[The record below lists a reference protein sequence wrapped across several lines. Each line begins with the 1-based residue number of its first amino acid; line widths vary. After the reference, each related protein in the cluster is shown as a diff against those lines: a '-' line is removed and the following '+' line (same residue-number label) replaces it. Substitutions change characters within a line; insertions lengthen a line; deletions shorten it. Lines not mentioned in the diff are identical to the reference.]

1 MSHLNKGDVVL
12 VQFPF
17 SSGAG
22 TKLRPA
28 LVVQEDGL
36 NARLTN
42 TIIAMITTNTGR
54 AGLPTQALID
64 ITTPEGRQSGLHHTS
79 LVNGTNLF
87 TIEQS
92 KVLQRIG
99 SLSPRIMA
107 RVDECLKKALAL

>member
-28 LVVQEDGL
+28 LVVREDGL

-54 AGLPTQALID
+54 SGLPTQAFID
-64 ITTPEGRQSGLHHTS
+64 LASPEGRQSGLHHTS
-79 LVNGTNLF
+79 LVNCTTLF
-87 TIEQS
+87 TVEQS

-99 SLSPRIMA
+99 SLSPGIMA